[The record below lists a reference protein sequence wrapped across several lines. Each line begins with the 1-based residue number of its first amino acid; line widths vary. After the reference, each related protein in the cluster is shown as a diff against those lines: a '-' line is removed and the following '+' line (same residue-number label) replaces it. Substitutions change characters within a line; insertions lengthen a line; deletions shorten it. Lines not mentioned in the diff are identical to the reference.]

1 MSTVD
6 ARQFETY
13 RPLMF
18 SIAYRMLGSVTEA
31 EDIVQE
37 AYLRYQ
43 ATPADEIVSHK
54 AFLSTIVTRL
64 CLTQLQSAQ
73 VQREAYI
80 GPWLPEPVLT
90 GVDERFAPVQRAELH
105 ESLALAFLVL
115 LEQLTPV
122 ERAVFLLR
130 EVFDYEYAEIAA
142 IVGKAEPACRQL
154 FSRAKRHIAAGRP
167 RFKPSP
173 EAHRQIF
180 MQFLRATQQG
190 DLDGLMQLLSDD
202 VELWVDGGG
211 KAPGAVTRP
220 LQGRTAVAQFLF
232 ATARRADAAARAVI
246 TDVNGEPALLMRADG
261 EHHVRL
267 VLSIGIDHGRV
278 YAIRAIR
285 NPDKLQDLNR
295 ALQASQREPSAIQVI
310 NDQTKRV

>member
-6 ARQFETY
+6 AKQFEAY

-31 EDIVQE
+31 EDIIQE

-43 ATPADEIVSHK
+43 TTPADEIVSHK

-64 CLTQLQSAQ
+64 CLNQLQSARA
-73 VQREAYI
+73 QRETYI

-90 GVDERFAPVQRAELH
+90 GADERSAPMQQAELH
-105 ESLALAFLVL
+105 ESLAMAFLVL

-130 EVFDYEYAEIAA
+130 EVFDYEYAEIGA
-142 IVGKAEPACRQL
+142 IVGKAEAACRQL

-167 RFKPSP
+167 RFKPTP

-190 DLDGLMQLLSDD
+190 ELDGLMQLLSDD
-202 VELWVDGGG
+202 VELWIDGGG
-211 KAPGAVTRP
+211 KARGAVTHP
-220 LQGRTAVAQFLF
+220 LRGRTAVAQFLY
-232 ATARRADAAARAVI
+232 ATRRRAAPDSHVEIA
-246 TDVNGEPALLMRADG
+246 DVNGEPALIVRAGG
-261 EHHVRL
+261 EVRL
-267 VLSIGIDHGRV
+267 VLSIGTEQGQV
-278 YAIRAIR
+278 CAIRAIR
-285 NPDKLQDLNR
+285 NPDKLQGLSR
-295 ALQASQREPSAIQVI
+295 ALHATERAPISE
-310 NDQTKRV
+310 N

>member
-1 MSTVD
+1 
-6 ARQFETY
+6 
-13 RPLMF
+13 MF

-31 EDIVQE
+31 EDVVQE

-64 CLTQLQSAQ
+64 CLNQLRSARA
-73 VQREAYI
+73 QREAYI

-90 GVDERFAPVQRAELH
+90 GVDERFAPTQQAELH

-130 EVFDYEYAEIAA
+130 EVFDYDYAEIAA
-142 IVGKAEPACRQL
+142 IVGKAEAACRQL

-173 EAHRQIF
+173 QAHHQIF
-180 MQFLRATQQG
+180 TQFLRAVEQG
-190 DLDGLMQLLSDD
+190 ELDGLMQLLSDD

-211 KAPGAVTRP
+211 KARGAATRP
-220 LQGRTAVAQFLF
+220 LHGRSTVAHFLS
-232 ATARRADAAARAVI
+232 ATARRATPGSRAEI
-246 TDVNGEPALLMRADG
+246 ADVNGEPALIVRAG
-261 EHHVRL
+261 GTVRL
-267 VLSIGIDHGRV
+267 VLSIDIDEDRV
-278 YAIRAIR
+278 CAIRAIR

-295 ALQASQREPSAIQVI
+295 ALHATEREPRSE
-310 NDQTKRV
+310 N

>member
-1 MSTVD
+1 MASGDVD
-6 ARQFETY
+6 QFEAY

-18 SIAYRMLGSVTEA
+18 SIAYRMLGSLTEA

-43 ATPADEIVSHK
+43 ATPPEQIVSHK

-64 CLTQLQSAQ
+64 CLNHLQSAQ
-73 VQREAYI
+73 TQRESYI

-90 GVDERFAPVQRAELH
+90 GVDERFAPTQHVELH

-142 IVGKAEPACRQL
+142 IVGKAEGACRQV
-154 FSRAKRHIAAGRP
+154 FSRAKKHIAAARP

-180 MQFLRATQQG
+180 EQFLRAVEQG
-190 DLDGLMQLLSDD
+190 ELDGLMQLLSDD

-211 KAPGAVTRP
+211 KVPGAATRP
-220 LQGRTAVAQFLF
+220 LHGRTAVARFVLSNAQQAPSGFWPVV
-232 ATARRADAAARAVI
+232 AE
-246 TDVNGEPALLMRADG
+246 VNGEPAVILRTAD
-261 EHHVRL
+261 EVRL
-267 VLSIGIDHGRV
+267 VLSMDIEEGRV
-278 YAIRAIR
+278 RMIRAIR
-285 NPDKLQDLNR
+285 NPDKLQELR
-295 ALQASQREPSAIQVI
+295 RTLLAAAREGGI
-310 NDQTKRV
+310 

>member
-1 MSTVD
+1 MDAVD
-6 ARQFETY
+6 ANQFEAH

-43 ATPADEIVSHK
+43 ATPTDQIVSHK

-64 CLTQLQSAQ
+64 CLNQLQSARA
-73 VQREAYI
+73 QREAYI

-90 GVDERFAPVQRAELH
+90 GVDERFTPMQQAELH

-115 LEQLTPV
+115 LEQLTPL

-142 IVGKAEPACRQL
+142 IVGKAEAACRQL
-154 FSRAKRHIAAGRP
+154 FSRAKKHIADGRP

-173 EAHRQIF
+173 QAHHQIVN
-180 MQFLRATQQG
+180 QFLRAAEQG
-190 DLDGLMQLLSDD
+190 ELDGLMQLLSDD
-202 VELWVDGGG
+202 VELWIDGGG
-211 KAPGAVTRP
+211 KVRGAATRP
-220 LQGRTAVAQFLF
+220 LHGRAAVAQFLL
-232 ATARRADAAARAVI
+232 ATAQRAATGLRREVA
-246 TDVNGEPALLMRADG
+246 DVNGEPALIVRAGG
-261 EHHVRL
+261 EVRL
-267 VLSIGIDHGRV
+267 VLSIGVEQGRV
-278 YAIRAIR
+278 CAIRVIG
-285 NPDKLQDLNR
+285 NPDKLQQLNR
-295 ALQASQREPSAIQVI
+295 ALHAAEREPRTE
-310 NDQTKRV
+310 N

>member
-1 MSTVD
+1 MATVD
-6 ARQFETY
+6 AKQFESY

-43 ATPADEIVSHK
+43 TTPIDEIVSHK

-64 CLTQLQSAQ
+64 CLNQLQSARA
-73 VQREAYI
+73 QREAYI

-90 GVDERFAPVQRAELH
+90 GVDERFAPMQRAELH

-130 EVFDYEYAEIAA
+130 EVFDYDYTEIAA
-142 IVGKAEPACRQL
+142 IVGKAEAACRQL

-173 EAHRQIF
+173 QAHHQIF
-180 MQFLRATQQG
+180 MQFLRAVEQG
-190 DLDGLMQLLSDD
+190 DLDGLMRLLSDD

-211 KAPGAVTRP
+211 KARGAATRP
-220 LQGRTAVAQFLF
+220 LQGRTAVAQFLA
-232 ATARRADAAARAVI
+232 ATARRATPDSRAELA
-246 TDVNGEPALLMRADG
+246 DVNGEPALIVRADA
-261 EHHVRL
+261 EVRL
-267 VLSIGIDHGRV
+267 VLSIGVDQSQV
-278 YAIRAIR
+278 CAIRAIR
-285 NPDKLQDLNR
+285 NPDKLHALNR
-295 ALQASQREPSAIQVI
+295 ALHDRSLRKEQR
-310 NDQTKRV
+310 

>member
-1 MSTVD
+1 MGTVD
-6 ARQFETY
+6 ARQFEAY

-43 ATPADEIVSHK
+43 ATPIDEIVSHK

-64 CLTQLQSAQ
+64 CLNQLQSAR

-90 GVDERFAPVQRAELH
+90 GVDERFAPIQQAELH

-130 EVFDYEYAEIAA
+130 EVFDYDYAEIAA
-142 IVGKAEPACRQL
+142 IVGKAETACRQL

-180 MQFLRATQQG
+180 MQFLRAVEQG
-190 DLDGLMQLLSDD
+190 ELNGLMQVLADD

-211 KAPGAVTRP
+211 KAQGAVTRP
-220 LQGRTAVAQFLF
+220 LHGRTAVAQFLS
-232 ATARRADAAARAVI
+232 ATRQRADPDARTEIA
-246 TDVNGEPALLMRADG
+246 DVNGEPALIVHDG
-261 EHHVRL
+261 SGVRL
-267 VLSIGIDHGRV
+267 VLSIGTDGDQV
-278 YAIRAIR
+278 CAIRAIR
-285 NPDKLQDLNR
+285 NPDKLQNLKR
-295 ALQASQREPSAIQVI
+295 ALQATEREPSSE
-310 NDQTKRV
+310 N

>member
-1 MSTVD
+1 MGTVD
-6 ARQFETY
+6 AKQFEAY

-43 ATPADEIVSHK
+43 ATPADAIVSHK
-54 AFLSTIVTRL
+54 AFVSTIVTRL
-64 CLTQLQSAQ
+64 CLNQLQSARA
-73 VQREAYI
+73 QRESYI

-90 GVDERFAPVQRAELH
+90 GVDEQFTPMQHVELH

-130 EVFDYEYAEIAA
+130 EVFDYDYAEIAA
-142 IVGKAEPACRQL
+142 IVGKAEAACRQL

-173 EAHRQIF
+173 QAHRQIF
-180 MQFLRATQQG
+180 TQFLRAVEQG
-190 DLDGLMQLLSDD
+190 ELDGLMQLLADD

-211 KAPGAVTRP
+211 KAQGAITRP
-220 LQGRTAVAQFLF
+220 LHGRTAVAQFLA
-232 ATARRADAAARAVI
+232 ATRRHASPDSRTEIAE
-246 TDVNGEPALLMRADG
+246 VNGEPALIVHEG
-261 EHHVRL
+261 SSVRL
-267 VLSIGIDHGRV
+267 VLSIGIDQGQIC
-278 YAIRAIR
+278 AIRAIR
-285 NPDKLQDLNR
+285 NPDKLQNLKR
-295 ALQASQREPSAIQVI
+295 TLQATERKPSSA
-310 NDQTKRV
+310 T

>member
-1 MSTVD
+1 MGIAD
-6 ARQFETY
+6 ARQFEAH
-13 RPLMF
+13 RPLMY

-31 EDIVQE
+31 EDVVQE

-43 ATPADEIVSHK
+43 ATPADQIVSHK
-54 AFLSTIVTRL
+54 AFLSTVVTRL
-64 CLTQLQSAQ
+64 CLNQLQSARA
-73 VQREAYI
+73 QREAYI

-90 GVDERFAPVQRAELH
+90 GADERFAPTQRAELH

-115 LEQLTPV
+115 LEQLTPL

-167 RFKPSP
+167 RFTSSP

-180 MQFLRATQQG
+180 TQFLRAVEQG
-190 DLDGLMQLLSDD
+190 ELDGLMQLLADD

-211 KAPGAVTRP
+211 KASGAATRP
-220 LQGRTAVAQFLF
+220 VHGRAAVAHFLS
-232 ATARRADAAARAVI
+232 AAARRAVPGSRVEIA
-246 TDVNGEPALLMRADG
+246 DVNGEPALIVRAGG
-261 EHHVRL
+261 EVRL
-267 VLSIGIDHGRV
+267 VLSIGVDQGRV
-278 YAIRAIR
+278 RAIRAIR

-295 ALQASQREPSAIQVI
+295 ALRAAEREPSSE
-310 NDQTKRV
+310 N